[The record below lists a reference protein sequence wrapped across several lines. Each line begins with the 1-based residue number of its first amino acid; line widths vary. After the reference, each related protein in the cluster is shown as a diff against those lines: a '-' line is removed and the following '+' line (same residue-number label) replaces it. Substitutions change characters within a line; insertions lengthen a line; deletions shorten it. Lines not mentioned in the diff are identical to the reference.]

1 MKENNAEVDPRNVV
15 KNRELLYRMM
25 ISQLF
30 YDGFQPIAATL
41 AAAVHADPPCPPSDR
56 LLNLMMVGLQ
66 HEPDRKERLT
76 VSNGTEHLLGST
88 GFDLEYEM
96 DASSLA
102 PEPAT
107 YETAYVTSHKMAC
120 RAGAFSSC
128 GQLVATGSVDASI
141 KILDVERM
149 LAKSAPEE
157 VDPGRE
163 QQGHPVI
170 RTLYD
175 HTDEI
180 TALDFHPREQ
190 ILASASRDCSIKLF
204 DITKASAKKAFKS
217 ITDSEPVLCV
227 AFHPLGDHIIATTTH
242 PVIRLYDVTTSQCFV
257 CPIPDHHHK
266 KQVHSINQLV
276 DHIIATTT
284 HPVIRLY
291 DVTTSQCFVCPIPD
305 HHHKKQ
311 VHSIKFS
318 PNGKYFASGSAD
330 GCVKLWDTVSNRCFN
345 TLVNAHDGAAVC
357 AVTFTGN
364 SKYLLTAG
372 MDSSIKL
379 WEIAS
384 SRCLIQY
391 TGAGTTGKQEHHA
404 QAVFNHTEDY
414 VMFPDEATTSLCTWN
429 ARNAARCQL
438 MSLGHNG
445 PVRHMVHSSTAPA
458 FLTCSDDYRAR
469 FWFRRN
475 TH

>member
-1 MKENNAEVDPRNVV
+1 
-15 KNRELLYRMM
+15 
-25 ISQLF
+25 
-30 YDGFQPIAATL
+30 
-41 AAAVHADPPCPPSDR
+41 
-56 LLNLMMVGLQ
+56 MMVGLQ
-66 HEPDRKERLT
+66 HEPDRKDRLAA
-76 VSNGTEHLLGST
+76 SSGAEHLLGTT
-88 GFDLEYEM
+88 GFDLEFEM

-120 RAGAFSSC
+120 RAGAFSNC

-190 ILASASRDCSIKLF
+190 ILVSASRDCCIKLF
-204 DITKASAKKAFKS
+204 DISKASVKKAYKS
-217 ITDSEPVLCV
+217 ITDAEQVLCV
-227 AFHPLGDHIIATTTH
+227 AFHPLGDHIIASTTH
-242 PVIRLYDVTTSQCFV
+242 PVIRLYDVNTSQCFV
-257 CPIPDHHHK
+257 CPIPTHHHK
-266 KQVHSINQLV
+266 KQVN
-276 DHIIATTT
+276 
-284 HPVIRLY
+284 
-291 DVTTSQCFVCPIPD
+291 
-305 HHHKKQ
+305 
-311 VHSIKFS
+311 SIKFS

-330 GCVKLWDTVSNRCFN
+330 GSVKLWDTVSNRCFN
-345 TLVNAHDGAAVC
+345 TFVAAHDGAEVC
-357 AVTFTGN
+357 SVAFTGN
-364 SKYLLTAG
+364 SKYLLTSA

-379 WEIAS
+379 WELAS

-429 ARNAARCQL
+429 SRTASRCQL

-445 PVRHMVHSSTAPA
+445 AVRCIVHSSTAPA

-469 FWFRRN
+469 FWYRRN

>member
-1 MKENNAEVDPRNVV
+1 MKTMEDSGEIDTRNVV
-15 KNRELLYRMM
+15 KNRELMYRMI
-25 ISQLF
+25 ISQLY

-66 HEPDRKERLT
+66 HEPDRKDRLAAAN
-76 VSNGTEHLLGST
+76 VAEHLMGTT
-88 GFDLEYEM
+88 GFDLEFEM

-157 VDPGRE
+157 VEAGRE

-190 ILASASRDCSIKLF
+190 ILVSASRDCCIKLF
-204 DITKASAKKAFKS
+204 DITKASAKKAYKS
-217 ITDSEPVLCV
+217 ITDAEPVLSV
-227 AFHPLGDHIIATTTH
+227 AFHPLGDHIIAATTH

-257 CPIPDHHHK
+257 CPINSHHHK
-266 KQVHSINQLV
+266 KQVNSIQ
-276 DHIIATTT
+276 
-284 HPVIRLY
+284 
-291 DVTTSQCFVCPIPD
+291 
-305 HHHKKQ
+305 
-311 VHSIKFS
+311 FS
-318 PNGKYFASGSAD
+318 PNGKYYASGSAD
-330 GCVKLWDTVSNRCFN
+330 GSVKLWDTVSNRCFN
-345 TLVNAHDGAAVC
+345 TFRNAHEGEVC
-357 AVTFTGN
+357 SVAFTRN
-364 SKYLLTAG
+364 SKYLLTSG
-372 MDSSIKL
+372 MDSTIKL
-379 WEIAS
+379 WELAS

-391 TGAGTTGKQEHHA
+391 TGAGTTGKQEHPA
-404 QAVFNHTEDY
+404 QAIFNHTEDY
-414 VMFPDEATTSLCTWN
+414 VLFPDEATTSLCTWHSRS
-429 ARNAARCQL
+429 ASRCQL

-445 PVRHMVHSSTAPA
+445 AVRHIVHSATAPA

-469 FWFRRN
+469 FWYRRN